1 MEVTQIPRKDY
12 LESQADRIRL
22 LSLEATTKAGSG
34 HPTTGM
40 SMADILSVL
49 YFDQMLYDPKNPE
62 SPEGDDLV
70 LSKGHGSPALYAAMD
85 LAGILDGLDPMTLR
99 ETQSPLEGHPVPRI
113 PGIRLATGSLGQGL
127 SGGIGLALA
136 MKRAGVDRFVYVIL
150 GDGEMAEGN
159 VWEAVNL
166 APHLKMNNL
175 IAIVDVNR
183 LGQSDP
189 TLYEWDTE
197 SYGRR
202 IESFGWHVL
211 SIDGHSID
219 EITHAL
225 EEARQDPRPS
235 AIIARTVKG
244 KGVDFLENAA
254 GRHGKAVPAEEL
266 EEARK
271 QLAGGIKEIRES
283 QNKPPNVR
291 DLAQHENNRTTPP
304 PPTLSFGDGPV
315 ATREGYGRALEALG
329 ASDPSVM
336 VLDGDV
342 KDSTRTTF
350 FFSSHPERAVECFIA
365 EQNMVGIAA
374 GLQCRGIRPHVA
386 TFAAFLTRA
395 HDQIRMAAYS
405 QADIK
410 FAGSHTG
417 VAIGQDG
424 PSQMGLEDL
433 AMMRSVYGSV
443 VVSPADAVSAS
454 KLLGEVNAFHG
465 ISYLRTTRGK
475 TPVIYEQ
482 SESFPIGGS
491 KRFDPPGATD
501 DTPSR
506 GAIVATGTI
515 LHEALKAQR
524 QLGEEGFPVVV
535 IDAYSIKP
543 IDEGTL
549 KKTAN
554 EVSFMITAEDHY
566 PEGGLGEAVAGVV
579 AGMVRLRIVAVTS
592 LPHSGKPEELLAEQ
606 GIDAAGIAAT
616 ARQLRAS

>member
-22 LSLEATTKAGSG
+22 LSLESTTKAGSG

-49 YFDQMLYDPKNPE
+49 YFDQMVYDPKHPE

-136 MKRAGVDRFVYVIL
+136 MKRAGVDRYVYVIL

-219 EITHAL
+219 EITEAL

-244 KGVDFLENAA
+244 KGVDFLENAE
-254 GRHGKAVPAEEL
+254 GRHGKAVSEKEL

-271 QLAGGIKEIRES
+271 QLGGGIKEIRES
-283 QNKPPNVR
+283 QNKPPNIRSLV
-291 DLAQHENNRTTPP
+291 QQENNRTTPAP
-304 PPTLSFGDGPV
+304 PAVDFDDGPV
-315 ATREGYGRALEALG
+315 ATRDGYGQALQVLG

-342 KDSTRTTF
+342 KNSTRTKS
-350 FFSSHPERAVECFIA
+350 FFSSHPDRAVECFIA

-424 PSQMGLEDL
+424 PSQMGLEDF

-443 VVSPADAVSAS
+443 VVSPADAVSAAR
-454 KLLGEVNAFHG
+454 LLGEINAFHG
-465 ISYLRTTRGK
+465 ISYLRTIRGK
-475 TPVIYEQ
+475 TPLIYEQ
-482 SESFPIGGS
+482 SERFPIGGS
-491 KRFDPPGATD
+491 KRFDPPGVPEGTAL
-501 DTPSR
+501 R
-506 GAIVATGTI
+506 GAIVATGTV

-524 QLGEEGFPVVV
+524 QLAEEGLPVVV

-549 KKTAN
+549 KKVAK
-554 EVSFMITAEDHY
+554 EVSFIITAEDHY

-579 AGMVRLRIVAVTS
+579 AGMVRLRISAVTS
-592 LPHSGKPEELLAEQ
+592 LPHSGTPEELLAEQ

-616 ARQLRAS
+616 ARQWGAT

>member
-1 MEVTQIPRKDY
+1 MEATQIPRKDF
-12 LESQADRIRL
+12 LESQAQRIRL
-22 LSLEATTKAGSG
+22 LALESTTKAGSG

-49 YFDQMLYDPKNPE
+49 YFDQMVYDPRNPE

-85 LAGILDGLDPMTLR
+85 LAGILDGLDPMSLR

-136 MKRAGVDRFVYVIL
+136 MKRAGVDRYVYVVL

-159 VWEAVNL
+159 VWEAINL
-166 APHLKMNNL
+166 APHLELNNL

-189 TLYEWDTE
+189 TLYEWNLD
-197 SYGRR
+197 SYRRR
-202 IESFGWHVL
+202 IESFGWHAL

-219 EITHAL
+219 EITEAL
-225 EEARQDPRPS
+225 EEARKDPRPT
-235 AIIARTVKG
+235 AIVARTVKG
-244 KGVDFLENAA
+244 KGVDFLENAE
-254 GRHGKAVPAEEL
+254 GRHGKAVSEDEL
-266 EEARK
+266 TEARS
-271 QLAGGIKEIRES
+271 QLSGGVKEVRENQYQS
-283 QNKPPNVR
+283 PNTRSFVH
-291 DLAQHENNRTTPP
+291 HESSRATPP
-304 PPTLSFGDGPV
+304 PPVVNFDGSPL
-315 ATREGYGRALEALG
+315 ATRDGYGQALDVLG
-329 ASDPSVM
+329 AADPSVM

-342 KDSTRTTF
+342 KNSTRTKF
-350 FFSSHPERAVECFIA
+350 FFGSHPEKAVECFIA

-374 GLQCRGIRPHVA
+374 GLQCRGVRPHVA

-410 FAGSHTG
+410 LSGSHTG
-417 VAIGQDG
+417 VAIGEDG

-465 ISYLRTTRGK
+465 ISYLRTIRGK
-475 TPVIYEQ
+475 TPIIYQQ

-491 KRFDPPGATD
+491 KRFDPKNGQKPK
-501 DTPSR
+501 
-506 GAIVATGTI
+506 GAIVATGTT
-515 LHEALKAQR
+515 LHEALKAQE
-524 QLGEEGFPVVV
+524 QLAAEGLPIVVL
-535 IDAYSIKP
+535 DAYSIKP
-543 IDEGTL
+543 LDEGALTSI
-549 KKTAN
+549 AE
-554 EVSFMITAEDHY
+554 EVSFVLAAEDHY
-566 PEGGLGEAVAGVV
+566 PEGGLGEAVAAVIGGRVAFRSAVV
-579 AGMVRLRIVAVTS
+579 TT
-592 LPHSGKPEELLAEQ
+592 LPHSGTPEELLAEQ
-606 GIDAAGIAAT
+606 GIDAGGLAAKV
-616 ARQLRAS
+616 RQMGAD

>member
-1 MEVTQIPRKDY
+1 MELTQIPRKDF
-12 LESQADRIRL
+12 LESQAERIRL
-22 LSLEATTKAGSG
+22 LSLESTTKAGSG

-49 YFDQMLYDPKNPE
+49 YFDQMVYDPKNPE

-113 PGIRLATGSLGQGL
+113 PGVRLATGSLGQGL

-136 MKRAGVDRFVYVIL
+136 MKRAGVDRYVYVIL

-166 APHLKMNNL
+166 APHLKVNNL

-219 EITHAL
+219 EITEAL

-244 KGVDFLENAA
+244 KGVDFLENAE
-254 GRHGKAVPAEEL
+254 GRHGKAVSKEEL

-271 QLAGGIKEIRES
+271 QLSGGIREIRES
-283 QNKPPNVR
+283 QYRPPNVR
-291 DLAQHENNRTTPP
+291 SLVRHEDNRHTPA
-304 PPTLSFGDGPV
+304 PPTVDFDDGPL
-315 ATREGYGRALEALG
+315 ATRDGYGQGMEALG

-342 KDSTRTTF
+342 KNSTRTKS

-417 VAIGQDG
+417 VAIGEDG
-424 PSQMGLEDL
+424 PSQMGLEDI

-465 ISYLRTTRGK
+465 ISYLRTIRGK
-475 TPVIYEQ
+475 TPIIYEQ
-482 SESFPIGGS
+482 SETFPIGGS
-491 KRFDPPGATD
+491 KRFDPPETAGGAA
-501 DTPSR
+501 PL

-515 LHEALKAQR
+515 LHEALEAQR
-524 QLGEEGFPVVV
+524 QLAEEGLPVVV
-535 IDAYSIKP
+535 VDAYSIKP
-543 IDEGTL
+543 LDEGTI
-549 KKTAN
+549 KKVAK
-554 EVSFMITAEDHY
+554 EVSFVITAEDHY
-566 PEGGLGEAVAGVV
+566 PEGGLGEAVAGAV
-579 AGMVRLRIVAVTS
+579 AGTVALRISAVTS
-592 LPHSGKPEELLAEQ
+592 LPHSGTPEDLLAEQ
-606 GIDAAGIAAT
+606 GIDAAGLAAT
-616 ARQLRAS
+616 ARQMGAA